1 MDKSQLKKLFLF
13 NEDST
18 VESMF
23 NHIESNFTFISLN
36 SKKDVLRQSM
46 FSIPYTLDKTT
57 SESENSGATDNSVP
71 HIDIHQYI
79 RWQLLLAKL
88 FASTSDYDF
97 WSIVYSILFGE
108 ELDSR
113 LDLFFDTRHYRHM
126 IQEKLLLLEA
136 NRKTYSHAC
145 HAYQLNLRLKNFQRA
160 VQILLETE
168 SFQSSNSGSGTKMTH
183 ENVFYVD
190 ALKACLIAS
199 LQSENATIKASANK
213 PAFLL
218 NKSSIDDI
226 GENAD
231 LSDNISVSYDENSES
246 SYNKGTNDAVAPVVK
261 LVATSLIANGHILEG
276 VELLNFICKT
286 ADSCRYLQSAEKWL
300 DSIWLAKVSFKLCI
314 KFVISTNICL

>member
-1 MDKSQLKKLFLF
+1 MRQLDKSQLKQLFLF
-13 NEDST
+13 NEDSK
-18 VESMF
+18 VDSMF
-23 NHIESNFTFISLN
+23 NSQIDSNFSFISLN

-46 FSIPYTLDKTT
+46 FCIPYTLDKATL
-57 SESENSGATDNSVP
+57 EGENSDATDSFVP
-71 HIDIHQYI
+71 QIDVHQYI

-97 WSIVYSILFGE
+97 WLIVYSILFGE

-113 LDLFFDTRHYRHM
+113 LELFFDTRHYREKL
-126 IQEKLLLLEA
+126 QEKLLLLEA

-168 SFQSSNSGSGTKMTH
+168 SFQNSTNGHGTKMTH

-199 LQSENATIKASANK
+199 LQSDMTAIKSSGNK
-213 PAFLL
+213 STLI
-218 NKSSIDDI
+218 NKSSIDEMA
-226 GENAD
+226 ENAD
-231 LSDNISVSYDENSES
+231 LSDNISVGYDDNSES
-246 SYNKGTNDAVAPVVK
+246 SLNKGTNVVAPVVK
-261 LVATSLIANGHILEG
+261 LVATSLIANGHTLEG

-286 ADSCRYLQSAEKWL
+286 ADACRYLQSADKWL
-300 DSIWLAKVSFKLCI
+300 DSIETAKVSFKL
-314 KFVISTNICL
+314 FV

>member
-1 MDKSQLKKLFLF
+1 
-13 NEDST
+13 
-18 VESMF
+18 MF
-23 NHIESNFTFISLN
+23 C
-36 SKKDVLRQSM
+36 
-46 FSIPYTLDKTT
+46 IPYTLDKAT
-57 SESENSGATDNSVP
+57 SESENSGATDSSVP
-71 HIDIHQYI
+71 HVDIHQYI

-108 ELDSR
+108 DLDSR
-113 LDLFFDTRHYRHM
+113 LDLFFDTRHTRLM
-126 IQEKLLLLEA
+126 MQEKLLLLEA

-199 LQSENATIKASANK
+199 LQSESATIKSNGNKSA
-213 PAFLL
+213 FL

-231 LSDNISVSYDENSES
+231 LSDNISVSFDENSES
-246 SYNKGTNDAVAPVVK
+246 SGNKGTKDAVAPVVK

-276 VELLNFICKT
+276 VELLNVIGKNGD
-286 ADSCRYLQSAEKWL
+286 ACRYLQSADKWL
-300 DSIWLAKVSFKLCI
+300 DSIWLAKVSFKSIMLIMC
-314 KFVISTNICL
+314 